1 MRSLLF
7 SALAGLAV
15 GQSNSTN
22 NLASSLSASS
32 TTLSS
37 ASATSSTAN
46 SAITV
51 AADGSGQ
58 YTAINAAINAAQNGG
73 IPTVTILPGKMA
85 FRSRVNLLLKSVG
98 TYTEAVTVVG
108 TATVTLVGAT
118 ATAAADWSQNQVTIA
133 NTAAALTIGSNSIKG
148 ATFRHLNFVN
158 TASTGPYSNTA
169 VLALRGS
176 NIGFY
181 GCSVVSPG
189 GTTVTTSYGLTIF
202 ANSYIEGADK
212 IFYNVPSIYVYKSTI
227 VPLVSGASIVYSK
240 GATVGNAFYNSTV
253 VFDSS
258 SVQQKS
264 GYTNTGVFL
273 GAPNAAGATVIYRNV
288 AMGSLIS
295 PQGVHPSAG
304 TVSSFYG
311 EFATT
316 GPGSYSKNVA
326 SRSSYDNLLTAD
338 QVSQYTIDKIL
349 ANAFPTYG
357 SSSTTWVDSSVLSSI
372 ADADA
377 AQLAA
382 SSSTSAISSTGS
394 LVPSTTANAT
404 LSASV
409 SATPTASA
417 CVPSATL
424 TVSQSAGACEYGN
437 VSAAIAAIPNDSK
450 PYTILIGPGIYNE
463 QISITRNGKITLR
476 GATNSTR
483 DYTQNQVTIQT
494 SNGVLTSAGQNE
506 QTPVIFGK
514 KANDNSG
521 LAVYNINFANVY
533 PQTKNTAALAADFYG
548 ANIAAYGCSFTGFQD
563 TLLANKGTQVFSNCY
578 IEGCV

>member
-1 MRSLLF
+1 
-7 SALAGLAV
+7 
-15 GQSNSTN
+15 
-22 NLASSLSASS
+22 
-32 TTLSS
+32 
-37 ASATSSTAN
+37 
-46 SAITV
+46 
-51 AADGSGQ
+51 
-58 YTAINAAINAAQNGG
+58 
-73 IPTVTILPGKMA
+73 
-85 FRSRVNLLLKSVG
+85 
-98 TYTEAVTVVG
+98 
-108 TATVTLVGAT
+108 
-118 ATAAADWSQNQVTIA
+118 
-133 NTAAALTIGSNSIKG
+133 
-148 ATFRHLNFVN
+148 
-158 TASTGPYSNTA
+158 
-169 VLALRGS
+169 
-176 NIGFY
+176 
-181 GCSVVSPG
+181 
-189 GTTVTTSYGLTIF
+189 
-202 ANSYIEGADK
+202 
-212 IFYNVPSIYVYKSTI
+212 
-227 VPLVSGASIVYSK
+227 
-240 GATVGNAFYNSTV
+240 
-253 VFDSS
+253 
-258 SVQQKS
+258 
-264 GYTNTGVFL
+264 
-273 GAPNAAGATVIYRNV
+273 
-288 AMGSLIS
+288 MGSLIS

-437 VSAAIAAIPNDSK
+437 VSAAIADIPNDSK

>member
-1 MRSLLF
+1 MLM
-7 SALAGLAV
+7 
-15 GQSNSTN
+15 
-22 NLASSLSASS
+22 
-32 TTLSS
+32 
-37 ASATSSTAN
+37 
-46 SAITV
+46 
-51 AADGSGQ
+51 
-58 YTAINAAINAAQNGG
+58 
-73 IPTVTILPGKMA
+73 P
-85 FRSRVNLLLKSVG
+85 VG

-133 NTAAALTIGSNSIKG
+133 NTAAALTIGSSSTKG
-148 ATFRHLNFVN
+148 ATFKHINFVS

-169 VLALRGS
+169 VLSLRGS

-189 GTTVTTSYGLTIF
+189 GITVTTSYGLTIF

-212 IFYNVPSIYVYKSTI
+212 IFYNVPSMYVYKSTI

-240 GATVGNAFYNSTV
+240 GGTVGGAFYNSTV

-264 GYTNTGVFL
+264 GSTNTGVFL
-273 GAPNAAGATVIYRNV
+273 GAPNGAGATVIYRNV
-288 AMGSLIS
+288 ATGGLIS

-311 EFATT
+311 EFANT

-326 SRSSYDNLLTAD
+326 TRPSYDNLLTAD
-338 QVSQYTIDKIL
+338 QVSQYTIDKVF
-349 ANAFPTYG
+349 ANAFPPYG
-357 SSSTTWVDSSVLSSI
+357 SSSTSWVDSAVLSSI

-382 SSSTSAISSTGS
+382 ASSSTSA
-394 LVPSTTANAT
+394 VPSTSSSVVSSSSASVFSSTSTSVVSSNSTSLVSSASTSVVSSTDSLALSAPSTIANAT
-404 LSASV
+404 TISASV
-409 SATPTASA
+409 SANATISASVSASATPTSSA

-424 TVSQSAGACEYGN
+424 TVSKSAGACEYGN

-463 QISITRNGKITLR
+463 QISITRNGKVTLR

-483 DYTQNQVTIQT
+483 DFTQNQVTIQN
-494 SNGVLTSAGQNE
+494 SYGVLTSAGQNE
-506 QTPVIFGK
+506 LTPTIFGK

-521 LAVYNINFANVY
+521 LAVYNINFANIY

-578 IEGCV
+578 IEG